1 MYPMLEAF
9 THHDL
14 QEDEAKWSGR
24 GSRASST
31 NSQLH
36 GEYSHQEKTARFS
49 RPRRAPKTATS
60 SFGFNQPVP
69 VYDRS
74 AICSVHEV
82 SPVETESPWRSNEGR
97 WKRLSPPRGGI
108 PHVSTMGMHRPE
120 PVYMEE
126 VDHRSDTVDV
136 GTGFPGSCNEYM
148 KQGWI

>member
-1 MYPMLEAF
+1 MYPLLEAF
-9 THHDL
+9 THYDL
-14 QEDEAKWSGR
+14 EEDEAEWSRR
-24 GSRASST
+24 GSRRSST
-31 NSQLH
+31 RSQSH

-74 AICSVHEV
+74 AICSIHEV
-82 SPVETESPWRSNEGR
+82 SPVETESPWRSNEER
-97 WKRLSPPRGGI
+97 WKRLSPPWGLI

-120 PVYMEE
+120 PVYMKE
-126 VDHRSDTVDV
+126 VDHCLDTVDV